1 MHERPCVFHLCLCI
15 FLSLIISTDTRKIKS
30 CSSLLCDSWSFIQQQ
45 RRRQQQY
52 NTIAVFCFE
61 SLRAALYTSCISK
74 LSLDSCSP
82 HPTLSSASNSTS
94 CLIGLEKWFV
104 ALSIILIKQEY
115 QYLSPS
121 LCSLSFFL
129 FLPLPSL
136 RLFLKILTVGCI
148 M

>member
-15 FLSLIISTDTRKIKS
+15 FLFLIISTDTRKIKS
-30 CSSLLCDSWSFIQQQ
+30 CSSLLCDSWSFIQQ
-45 RRRQQQY
+45 Y
-52 NTIAVFCFE
+52 NTIAVFCFP
-61 SLRAALYTSCISK
+61 SQHAALYTSCISK
-74 LSLDSCSP
+74 LSFDSCSP
-82 HPTLSSASNSTS
+82 HPTLSSASNSAS

-129 FLPLPSL
+129 FLPLSPLS
-136 RLFLKILTVGCI
+136 VSS
-148 M
+148 